1 MAKRNRQK
9 RRTMIKNTLHRKL
22 KIEQHDPTKKK
33 TTTKNKTKTKTKTK
47 EQKKKTGC
55 ELGCSSS

>member
-1 MAKRNRQK
+1 MKQTKKTNNDQEHTTQK
-9 RRTMIKNTLHRKL
+9 TKDWATRSY
-22 KIEQHDPTKKK
+22 KKK

-55 ELGCSSS
+55 EPGCSSS

>member
-33 TTTKNKTKTKTKTK
+33 QQQKSKKKNKNENKRTK
-47 EQKKKTGC
+47 EKTRM
-55 ELGCSSS
+55 